1 VLEPVP
7 ELSSGASAGNRVIEG
22 DNLQVMVS
30 LRSQYQGAIDVAYLD
45 PPYNTG
51 KKDFAYS
58 DRRFHDPN
66 ADADDMVYVSNEDGG
81 RHTKWLNYMGPRLW
95 LVWQLLA
102 EHGVCLISINDIEL
116 FRLGQLMDEIFGEK
130 NRIGV
135 IVWKQAVDNNPTRIA
150 IEHEYVLCYAK
161 RVESVPEHWKG
172 VHPAKE
178 WLLDTYER
186 LKGEET
192 DPKKIEKAY
201 RTALREQRAAH
212 RLATAEGRGDEVVHL
227 GRMDR
232 YRHIDDRGPWAKDWH
247 LENPKKGGYVYDIPH
262 PQTGR
267 PVRQPPRGYRYPPES
282 MQRLLDNDLIVFGK
296 DESEPA
302 QLRRYLKDAGTALR
316 SVVTI
321 PARNGSDTLNA
332 LIPDGADR
340 YRHPK
345 PVELMTLLLDAVG
358 DLDALVLDPFAG
370 SGTTGHAVMR
380 INARDGGVRRF
391 ILIEEGSREEPYC
404 RTLTSPRLQAA
415 SEQERLPG
423 GFIFET
429 VGRRL
434 DRDAI
439 VDLEREAIANL
450 VIQTDA
456 TGKGRGI
463 KRLDGDYLIGSKL
476 PHSRNRG
483 PLDRRGTGRAGFCS
497 RRTAAIRARLPHCR
511 TCIGVSSQLLGGSPR
526 DAVCADRGHRGPPQ
540 PWCPGEGSADS
551 SGHRNVLGREAP
563 PTRALDQLGVGRR
576 CGRGWPGRRFA
587 ALAYGSL
594 RFAAAVSVSF
604 PSTTSRALRFSPSG
618 LSSSVV
624 MSVSRDVDREG
635 GADGKSSERVSCLR
649 RSTESPGRRRR

>member
-1 VLEPVP
+1 MTRSTDANGGSANAAIDPVTGTAPRPGGAGLYLHWEGRRSYRTKMPAPRVLEPVP

-247 LENPKKGGYVYDIPH
+247 LENPKKGGYVDDIPH

-463 KRLDGDYLIGSKL
+463 KRLDGDYLIGSNPRKEGICLCWNGRANSTITRDVLTGMFEEAKLRGLRRPLRVYGSTCEVGETESFRFCQIPDEILAALQLDDEEPGLPEEDLEVMERLEAAKL
-476 PHSRNRG
+476 PS
-483 PLDRRGTGRAGFCS
+483 DGR
-497 RRTAAIRARLPHCR
+497 
-511 TCIGVSSQLLGGSPR
+511 
-526 DAVCADRGHRGPPQ
+526 
-540 PWCPGEGSADS
+540 
-551 SGHRNVLGREAP
+551 
-563 PTRALDQLGVGRR
+563 
-576 CGRGWPGRRFA
+576 
-587 ALAYGSL
+587 
-594 RFAAAVSVSF
+594 
-604 PSTTSRALRFSPSG
+604 
-618 LSSSVV
+618 
-624 MSVSRDVDREG
+624 
-635 GADGKSSERVSCLR
+635 
-649 RSTESPGRRRR
+649 